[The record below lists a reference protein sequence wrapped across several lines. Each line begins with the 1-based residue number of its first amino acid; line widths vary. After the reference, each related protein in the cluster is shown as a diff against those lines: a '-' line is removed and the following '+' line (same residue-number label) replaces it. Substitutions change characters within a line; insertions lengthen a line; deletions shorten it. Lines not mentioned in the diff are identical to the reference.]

1 MPFAALVIGAVLLE
15 ARRPRRGVAV
25 LGLLAL
31 AGLLRPEAWVLSAL
45 YWVYLW
51 RGATPVERL
60 RTAALVAA
68 APLIWAGSDWLVAGD
83 PLHSLHGTAALAEEA
98 DRRRSPEDVPYW
110 TGQYFAYAL
119 REPMV
124 IGVPLGLA
132 FAWLHVRRRS
142 LLPAAVVVTMTAVFA
157 VGPLFGLPL
166 IRRYVETPAVL
177 LTLFYGLAVCGWTL
191 LPPGRARTRWL
202 ALGGLAAAL
211 SVVYLP
217 WHANKLDNVTRRI
230 NVDTRM
236 YTKLQRIAES
246 PRMRAAFAR
255 CPSLTAADHR
265 PIPFVRF
272 WLDAP
277 PGTVHTVESG
287 ASAMGDLLLIPRRT
301 RATKRVYSLKT
312 YLSVSPPAGYQQ
324 ILRNPA
330 WRVFAAPGCVPPRR
344 PPS

>member
-1 MPFAALVIGAVLLE
+1 
-15 ARRPRRGVAV
+15 
-25 LGLLAL
+25 
-31 AGLLRPEAWVLSAL
+31 
-45 YWVYLW
+45 
-51 RGATPVERL
+51 
-60 RTAALVAA
+60 
-68 APLIWAGSDWLVAGD
+68 
-83 PLHSLHGTAALAEEA
+83 
-98 DRRRSPEDVPYW
+98 
-110 TGQYFAYAL
+110 
-119 REPMV
+119 MV

-191 LPPGRARTRWL
+191 LPPGRARTRWM

-236 YTKLQRIAES
+236 YNKLQRIAES